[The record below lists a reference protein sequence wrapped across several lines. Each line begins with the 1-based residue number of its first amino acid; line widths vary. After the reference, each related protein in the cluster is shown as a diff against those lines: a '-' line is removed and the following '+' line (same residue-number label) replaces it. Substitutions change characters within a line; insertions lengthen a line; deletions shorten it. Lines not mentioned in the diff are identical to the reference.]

1 MYRSRLQTEALH
13 DLLEKL
19 QKADFSPTAAFCVST
34 CCKLTEPEFTSLT
47 SVNIRISSPDG
58 PADRR
63 SEHGGADECCRLHQ
77 RFKSSCKIQNWAE
90 KTLHHQQQLVTV
102 VCTLSTLIP
111 IYNGLTTRWCYS
123 GSAVSLTVCG
133 SHVAPPNNQSGNVVN
148 SFDPS
153 WCWTHDHVF
162 TASEETQYA
171 ENEQGLWNVE
181 EKAGAAG
188 GSDSRGEPKVSW
200 NAADWRDCNHMDK
213 KELEATC
220 TKIRWGWCTNPSQK
234 ITCPRVRTANRV

>member
-34 CCKLTEPEFTSLT
+34 CCKLREPEFTSLT

-63 SEHGGADECCRLHQ
+63 SERGGADECCRLHQ

-90 KTLHHQQQLVTV
+90 KTLHHHQQLVTV

-162 TASEETQYA
+162 TVSEETHNTLRTSRVCEMLRKKLVQP
-171 ENEQGLWNVE
+171 
-181 EKAGAAG
+181 AGATAEVNQRLAG
-188 GSDSRGEPKVSW
+188 MQQIGETVTIWTRKSWRQRVPK
-200 NAADWRDCNHMDK
+200 
-213 KELEATC
+213 
-220 TKIRWGWCTNPSQK
+220 
-234 ITCPRVRTANRV
+234 

>member
-19 QKADFSPTAAFCVST
+19 QKADFPPTAAFCVST

-90 KTLHHQQQLVTV
+90 KTLHHHQQLVTV
-102 VCTLSTLIP
+102 VCTLSALIP

-133 SHVAPPNNQSGNVVN
+133 SHVAPP
-148 SFDPS
+148 
-153 WCWTHDHVF
+153 TIR
-162 TASEETQYA
+162 A
-171 ENEQGLWNVE
+171 EMWSIRLTRADAGHTIMCSQRPRRHNTLRTSRVCEMLRKKLVQP
-181 EKAGAAG
+181 AGATAEVNQ
-188 GSDSRGEPKVSW
+188 RLAEMQQIGETVTIWTRKSWRQRVPK
-200 NAADWRDCNHMDK
+200 
-213 KELEATC
+213 
-220 TKIRWGWCTNPSQK
+220 
-234 ITCPRVRTANRV
+234 

>member
-1 MYRSRLQTEALH
+1 MQTEALH

-34 CCKLTEPEFTSLT
+34 CCKLTELEFTSLT

-63 SEHGGADECCRLHQ
+63 SERGGADECCRLHQ

-90 KTLHHQQQLVTV
+90 KTLHHHQQLVTV

-133 SHVAPPNNQSGNVVN
+133 SHVAPP
-148 SFDPS
+148 
-153 WCWTHDHVF
+153 TIR
-162 TASEETQYA
+162 A
-171 ENEQGLWNVE
+171 EMWSIRLTRAD
-181 EKAGAAG
+181 AGHTIMC
-188 GSDSRGEPKVSW
+188 SQRP
-200 NAADWRDCNHMDK
+200 RRH
-213 KELEATC
+213 T
-220 TKIRWGWCTNPSQK
+220 IR
-234 ITCPRVRTANRV
+234 

>member
-34 CCKLTEPEFTSLT
+34 CCKLREPEFTSLT

-63 SEHGGADECCRLHQ
+63 SERGGADECCRLHQ

-90 KTLHHQQQLVTV
+90 KTLHHHQQLVTV

-162 TASEETQYA
+162 TVSEETHNTLRTSRVCEMLRKKLVQP
-171 ENEQGLWNVE
+171 
-181 EKAGAAG
+181 AGATAEVNQ
-188 GSDSRGEPKVSW
+188 RLAEMQQIGETVTIWTRKSWRQRVPK
-200 NAADWRDCNHMDK
+200 
-213 KELEATC
+213 
-220 TKIRWGWCTNPSQK
+220 
-234 ITCPRVRTANRV
+234 

>member
-102 VCTLSTLIP
+102 VCTLSALIP

-133 SHVAPPNNQSGNVVN
+133 SHVAPP
-148 SFDPS
+148 
-153 WCWTHDHVF
+153 TIR
-162 TASEETQYA
+162 A
-171 ENEQGLWNVE
+171 EMWSIRLTRADAGHTIMCSQRPRRHNTLRTSRVCEMLRKKLVQP
-181 EKAGAAG
+181 AGATAEVNQ
-188 GSDSRGEPKVSW
+188 RLAEMQQIGETVTIWTRKSWRQRVPK
-200 NAADWRDCNHMDK
+200 
-213 KELEATC
+213 
-220 TKIRWGWCTNPSQK
+220 
-234 ITCPRVRTANRV
+234 

>member
-1 MYRSRLQTEALH
+1 MQTEALH

-63 SEHGGADECCRLHQ
+63 SERGGADECCRLHQ

-133 SHVAPPNNQSGNVVN
+133 SHVAPP
-148 SFDPS
+148 
-153 WCWTHDHVF
+153 TIR
-162 TASEETQYA
+162 A
-171 ENEQGLWNVE
+171 EMWSIRLTRAD
-181 EKAGAAG
+181 AGHTIM
-188 GSDSRGEPKVSW
+188 
-200 NAADWRDCNHMDK
+200 C
-213 KELEATC
+213 
-220 TKIRWGWCTNPSQK
+220 SQ
-234 ITCPRVRTANRV
+234 CPRRHTIR

>member
-1 MYRSRLQTEALH
+1 MYRSRLQTEALQ

-90 KTLHHQQQLVTV
+90 KTLHHHQQLVTV

-133 SHVAPPNNQSGNVVN
+133 SHVAPP
-148 SFDPS
+148 
-153 WCWTHDHVF
+153 TIR
-162 TASEETQYA
+162 A
-171 ENEQGLWNVE
+171 EMWSIRLTRADAGHTIMCSQCPRRHNTLRTSRVCEMLRKKLVQP
-181 EKAGAAG
+181 AGATAEVNQ
-188 GSDSRGEPKVSW
+188 RLAEMQQIGETVTIWTRKSWRQRVPK
-200 NAADWRDCNHMDK
+200 
-213 KELEATC
+213 
-220 TKIRWGWCTNPSQK
+220 
-234 ITCPRVRTANRV
+234 

>member
-34 CCKLTEPEFTSLT
+34 CCKLREPEFTSLT

-63 SEHGGADECCRLHQ
+63 SERGGADECCRLHQ

-90 KTLHHQQQLVTV
+90 KTLHHHQQLVTV

-133 SHVAPPNNQSGNVVN
+133 SHVAPP
-148 SFDPS
+148 
-153 WCWTHDHVF
+153 TIR
-162 TASEETQYA
+162 A
-171 ENEQGLWNVE
+171 E
-181 EKAGAAG
+181 
-188 GSDSRGEPKVSW
+188 
-200 NAADWRDCNHMDK
+200 M
-213 KELEATC
+213 
-220 TKIRWGWCTNPSQK
+220 
-234 ITCPRVRTANRV
+234 

>member
-133 SHVAPPNNQSGNVVN
+133 SHVAPP
-148 SFDPS
+148 
-153 WCWTHDHVF
+153 TIR
-162 TASEETQYA
+162 A
-171 ENEQGLWNVE
+171 EMWSIRLTRADAGHTIMCSQRPRRHNTLRTSRVCEMLRKKLVQP
-181 EKAGAAG
+181 AGATAEVNQ
-188 GSDSRGEPKVSW
+188 RLAEMQQIGETVTIWTRKSWRQRVPK
-200 NAADWRDCNHMDK
+200 
-213 KELEATC
+213 
-220 TKIRWGWCTNPSQK
+220 
-234 ITCPRVRTANRV
+234 

>member
-1 MYRSRLQTEALH
+1 MSRLQTEALQ

-90 KTLHHQQQLVTV
+90 KTLHHHQQLVTV

-162 TASEETQYA
+162 TASEETHNTLRTSRVCEMLRKKLVQP
-171 ENEQGLWNVE
+171 
-181 EKAGAAG
+181 AGATAEVNQRLAG
-188 GSDSRGEPKVSW
+188 MQQIGETVTIWTRKSWRQRVPK
-200 NAADWRDCNHMDK
+200 
-213 KELEATC
+213 
-220 TKIRWGWCTNPSQK
+220 
-234 ITCPRVRTANRV
+234 

>member
-133 SHVAPPNNQSGNVVN
+133 SHVAPP
-148 SFDPS
+148 
-153 WCWTHDHVF
+153 TIR
-162 TASEETQYA
+162 A
-171 ENEQGLWNVE
+171 EMWSIRLTRAVAGHTIMCSQRPRRHNTLRTSRVCEMLRKKLVQP
-181 EKAGAAG
+181 AGATAEVNQ
-188 GSDSRGEPKVSW
+188 RLAEMQQIGETVTIWTRKSWRQRVPK
-200 NAADWRDCNHMDK
+200 
-213 KELEATC
+213 
-220 TKIRWGWCTNPSQK
+220 
-234 ITCPRVRTANRV
+234 

>member
-90 KTLHHQQQLVTV
+90 KTLHHHQQLVTV

-133 SHVAPPNNQSGNVVN
+133 SHVAPP
-148 SFDPS
+148 
-153 WCWTHDHVF
+153 TIR
-162 TASEETQYA
+162 A
-171 ENEQGLWNVE
+171 EMWSIRLTRADAGHTIMCSQCPRRHNTLRTSRVCEMLRKKLVQP
-181 EKAGAAG
+181 AGATAEVNQ
-188 GSDSRGEPKVSW
+188 RLAEMQQIGETVTIWTRKSWRQRVPK
-200 NAADWRDCNHMDK
+200 
-213 KELEATC
+213 
-220 TKIRWGWCTNPSQK
+220 
-234 ITCPRVRTANRV
+234 

>member
-90 KTLHHQQQLVTV
+90 KTLHHHQQLVTV

-133 SHVAPPNNQSGNVVN
+133 SHVAPP
-148 SFDPS
+148 
-153 WCWTHDHVF
+153 TIR
-162 TASEETQYA
+162 A
-171 ENEQGLWNVE
+171 EMWSIRLTRADAGHTIMCSQRPRRHNTLRTSRVCEMLRKKLVQP
-181 EKAGAAG
+181 AGATAEVNQ
-188 GSDSRGEPKVSW
+188 RLAEMQQIGETVTIWTRKSWRQRVPK
-200 NAADWRDCNHMDK
+200 
-213 KELEATC
+213 
-220 TKIRWGWCTNPSQK
+220 
-234 ITCPRVRTANRV
+234 

>member
-63 SEHGGADECCRLHQ
+63 SERGGADECCRLHQ

-90 KTLHHQQQLVTV
+90 KTLHHHQQLVTV

-153 WCWTHDHVF
+153 
-162 TASEETQYA
+162 
-171 ENEQGLWNVE
+171 
-181 EKAGAAG
+181 
-188 GSDSRGEPKVSW
+188 
-200 NAADWRDCNHMDK
+200 
-213 KELEATC
+213 
-220 TKIRWGWCTNPSQK
+220 
-234 ITCPRVRTANRV
+234 

>member
-1 MYRSRLQTEALH
+1 MYRSRLQTEALQ

-133 SHVAPPNNQSGNVVN
+133 SHVAPP
-148 SFDPS
+148 
-153 WCWTHDHVF
+153 TIR
-162 TASEETQYA
+162 A
-171 ENEQGLWNVE
+171 EMWSIRLTRAVAGHTIMCSQRPRRHNTLRTSRVCEMLRKKLVQP
-181 EKAGAAG
+181 AGATAEVNQ
-188 GSDSRGEPKVSW
+188 RLAEMQQIGETVTIWTRKSWRQRVPK
-200 NAADWRDCNHMDK
+200 
-213 KELEATC
+213 
-220 TKIRWGWCTNPSQK
+220 
-234 ITCPRVRTANRV
+234 

>member
-19 QKADFSPTAAFCVST
+19 QKADFPPTAAFCVST
-34 CCKLTEPEFTSLT
+34 CCKLTELEFTSLT

-90 KTLHHQQQLVTV
+90 KTLHHHQQLVTV
-102 VCTLSTLIP
+102 VCTLSALIP

-133 SHVAPPNNQSGNVVN
+133 SHVAPP
-148 SFDPS
+148 
-153 WCWTHDHVF
+153 TIR
-162 TASEETQYA
+162 A
-171 ENEQGLWNVE
+171 EMWSIRLTRAVAGHTIMCSQRPRRHNTLRTSRVCEMLRKKLVQP
-181 EKAGAAG
+181 AGATAEVNQ
-188 GSDSRGEPKVSW
+188 RLAEMQQIGETVTIWTRKSWRQRVPK
-200 NAADWRDCNHMDK
+200 
-213 KELEATC
+213 
-220 TKIRWGWCTNPSQK
+220 
-234 ITCPRVRTANRV
+234 

>member
-1 MYRSRLQTEALH
+1 MYRSRLQTEALQ

-63 SEHGGADECCRLHQ
+63 SERGGADECCRLHQ

-153 WCWTHDHVF
+153 
-162 TASEETQYA
+162 
-171 ENEQGLWNVE
+171 
-181 EKAGAAG
+181 
-188 GSDSRGEPKVSW
+188 
-200 NAADWRDCNHMDK
+200 
-213 KELEATC
+213 
-220 TKIRWGWCTNPSQK
+220 
-234 ITCPRVRTANRV
+234 

>member
-1 MYRSRLQTEALH
+1 MYRSRLQTEALQ

-90 KTLHHQQQLVTV
+90 KTLHHHQQLVTV

-133 SHVAPPNNQSGNVVN
+133 SHVAPPTIRAEMWSIRLTRADAGHTIMCSQRPRRHTIRWERAGFVKCWGK
-148 SFDPS
+148 S
-153 WCWTHDHVF
+153 WCSRRERQPRWTK
-162 TASEETQYA
+162 
-171 ENEQGLWNVE
+171 G
-181 EKAGAAG
+181 
-188 GSDSRGEPKVSW
+188 
-200 NAADWRDCNHMDK
+200 
-213 KELEATC
+213 
-220 TKIRWGWCTNPSQK
+220 
-234 ITCPRVRTANRV
+234 

>member
-63 SEHGGADECCRLHQ
+63 SERGGADECCRLHQ

-90 KTLHHQQQLVTV
+90 KTLHHHQQLVTV

-133 SHVAPPNNQSGNVVN
+133 SHVAPP
-148 SFDPS
+148 
-153 WCWTHDHVF
+153 TIR
-162 TASEETQYA
+162 A
-171 ENEQGLWNVE
+171 EMWSIRLTRADAGHTIMCSQCPRRHNTLRTSRVCEMLRKKLVQP
-181 EKAGAAG
+181 AGATAEVNQRLAG
-188 GSDSRGEPKVSW
+188 MQQIGETVTIWTRKSWRQRVPK
-200 NAADWRDCNHMDK
+200 
-213 KELEATC
+213 
-220 TKIRWGWCTNPSQK
+220 
-234 ITCPRVRTANRV
+234 